1 LFVVSIIDNVF
12 NCLLFSTSFFSV
24 RLHLVLNL
32 GFLYGAEEMEGGG
45 GEGKLRG
52 GKGGRPKNVYMYY
65 YGVYR
70 QIKKIC

>member
-1 LFVVSIIDNVF
+1 
-12 NCLLFSTSFFSV
+12 
-24 RLHLVLNL
+24 
-32 GFLYGAEEMEGGG
+32 MEGGG